1 MANIDIYSI
10 TNDCNAIIVFEV
22 IINIVFLGC
31 VCKDCKKYQVIDIFF
46 PVIGLLIKRARAGS

>member
-10 TNDCNAIIVFEV
+10 TNDCNAIFVFEV
-22 IINIVFLGC
+22 IINRVFLGC

-46 PVIGLLIKRARAGS
+46 FQ